1 MKYFL
6 LIAFICFAFQS
17 KAQAF
22 QDTLIFTPKFTNIQ
36 IFNSEGKVV
45 NLANA
50 KKLAFNDSI
59 SLKYFRKAQVNKV
72 FSTIIGGAGGFLI
85 GFNLFGVIQTG
96 DKSSLNALLVGIG
109 LVGIS
114 APFEIGA
121 IKNTKKAVHAYNNWV
136 VSKIKY
142 K

>member
-6 LIAFICFAFQS
+6 MIACICFAFQS

-22 QDTLIFTPKFTNIQ
+22 QDTLIFTPKFSNIQ

-45 NLANA
+45 KISVA

-96 DKSSLNALLVGIG
+96 NKSSLNALLVGIG
-109 LVGIS
+109 LVGVS

-121 IKNTKKAVHAYNNWV
+121 IKNTKKAVEAFNHSV
-136 VSKIKY
+136 VSKIK
-142 K
+142 

>member
-1 MKYFL
+1 M
-6 LIAFICFAFQS
+6 IVCICFAFQS

-22 QDTLIFTPKFTNIQ
+22 QDTLIFTPKFSNIQ

-45 NLANA
+45 NLDNA

-85 GFNLFGVIQTG
+85 GFNMFGVIQTG
-96 DKSSLNALLVGIG
+96 NKSSLNALLVGIG
-109 LVGIS
+109 LVGVS

-121 IKNTKKAVHAYNNWV
+121 IKNTKKAVQAYNHSI
-136 VSKIKY
+136 VSKIK
-142 K
+142 KHNPIF